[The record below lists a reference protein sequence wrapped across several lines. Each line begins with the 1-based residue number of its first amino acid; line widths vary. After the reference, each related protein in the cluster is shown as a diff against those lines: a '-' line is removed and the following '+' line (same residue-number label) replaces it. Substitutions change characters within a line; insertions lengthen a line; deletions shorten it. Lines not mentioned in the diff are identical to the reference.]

1 MMSGAT
7 DQPPG
12 DGLVKRLARIA
23 AGGGFVF
30 GCSTAV
36 ISGAVTS
43 IDAQLIQ
50 PLALS
55 ETARNAVSGLTV
67 SSALFGCILGA
78 PLAGLL
84 SARYGRRTGMLW
96 AAALFLIS
104 AVGSAVPELGVGRLG
119 EAGAPAL
126 ILFFAYRFV
135 CGMAAGLISTL
146 SPLYIVEIAPPA
158 ARGRL
163 GTYFQL
169 AVVSGVVA
177 VYFTNWLIASGH
189 DEHWLHAVGWRL
201 MLGSTAV
208 PALLF
213 MVSLRSLSDT
223 PRGLVL
229 RGDSDRALD
238 LLRRLTTEAQAKKTL
253 REIQDSLTNTRGR
266 LLSFGARM
274 LVVGCVL
281 AVFQQLTGINAIL
294 YYLPLLAE
302 HMGETPES
310 ALLQTA
316 LVGGGTTV
324 FTFVA
329 MFGSDV
335 WGRKPLLVLGAV
347 IMSASMFALAGMLMN
362 GITGLP
368 ALLAV
373 GVFLSAF
380 AFSWG
385 PVLAVL
391 LPEIYPNL
399 IRSQALGLAMAL
411 QWIANILVSW
421 SFRLLDGNSALNAS
435 FNHGLPYLIYGAM
448 SLSAALFVWRCVPE
462 TKGRPLEEIQRSW
475 T

>member
-1 MMSGAT
+1 MMSGAA
-7 DQPPG
+7 DQHPG
-12 DGLVKRLARIA
+12 DGLAKRLARIA

-84 SARYGRRTGMLW
+84 SARYGRRTAMLW

-189 DEHWLHAVGWRL
+189 DEHWLHTVGWRL

-229 RGDSDRALD
+229 RGHSDRALD
-238 LLRRLTTEAQAKKTL
+238 LLRRLTTEAQARQTL

-266 LLSFGARM
+266 LLSFRSRM

-281 AVFQQLTGINAIL
+281 AVLQQLTGINAIL

-316 LVGGGTTV
+316 LIGGGTTA

-347 IMSASMFALAGMLMN
+347 IMSASMFALGGMLMT

-399 IRSQALGLAMAL
+399 IRSQALGLALAL

-421 SFRLLDGNSALNAS
+421 SFRLLDGNSTLNAS

>member
-1 MMSGAT
+1 MTEAIEQ
-7 DQPPG
+7 QPG
-12 DGLVKRLARIA
+12 EALVRRLARVA

-67 SSALFGCILGA
+67 SSTLFGCILGA

-84 SARYGRRTGMLW
+84 SARYGRKTGMIW
-96 AAALFLIS
+96 AAASFLVS
-104 AVGSAVPELGVGRLG
+104 AVGSAVPELGVSRLE
-119 EAGAPAL
+119 EAGVPAL
-126 ILFFAYRFV
+126 TLFFGYRFL
-135 CGMAAGLISTL
+135 CGIAAGLISTL
-146 SPLYIVEIAPPA
+146 SPLYIVEVSPPA

-163 GTYFQL
+163 VTYFQI

-177 VYFTNWLIASGH
+177 AYFTNWLIAAGH
-189 DEHWLHAVGWRL
+189 DAVWLHTVGWRL
-201 MLGSTAV
+201 MLGSTAI

-213 MVSLRSLSDT
+213 MVSLRSLPDT

-229 RGDSDRALD
+229 RGRPDRALEV
-238 LLRRLTTEAQAKKTL
+238 LRRLTTESQAQETL
-253 REIQDSLTNTRGR
+253 HDIQQSLTNTRGR
-266 LLSFGARM
+266 LFSFGGRI
-274 LVVGCVL
+274 LVLGATL
-281 AVFQQLTGINAIL
+281 AAFQQLTGINAIL

-302 HMGETPES
+302 HMGETPEH

-324 FTFVA
+324 FSFVA

-335 WGRKPLLVLGAV
+335 WGRKPLLVSGAV
-347 IMSASMFALAGMLMN
+347 IMSVSMLALAWMLMK
-362 GITGLP
+362 GVTGLP

-373 GVFLSAF
+373 GTFLSAF

-385 PVLAVL
+385 PVLAML
-391 LPEIYPNL
+391 LPEIFPTP
-399 IRSQALGLAMAL
+399 IRSQALGFAMAL
-411 QWIANILVSW
+411 QWIANMLVSW

-448 SLSAALFVWRCVPE
+448 SLMAAWFVWRFVPE
-462 TKGRPLEEIQRSW
+462 TKGKPLEEIQRSW

>member
-1 MMSGAT
+1 MITGAM
-7 DQPPG
+7 DQHPP
-12 DGLVKRLARIA
+12 DPLVRRLARVA

-50 PLALS
+50 PLALG
-55 ETARNAVSGLTV
+55 ETARNALSGLTV

-78 PLAGLL
+78 PLAGVL
-84 SARYGRRTGMLW
+84 STRYGRKAGMLW
-96 AAALFLIS
+96 AAALFLVS

-126 ILFFAYRFV
+126 IVFFGYRFV
-135 CGMAAGLISTL
+135 CGLAAGLISTI
-146 SPLYIVEIAPPA
+146 SPMYIVEISPPA

-163 GTYFQL
+163 VTYFQV
-169 AVVSGVVA
+169 AVVSGVVGA
-177 VYFTNWLIASGH
+177 YFLNWLIASGH
-189 DEHWLHAVGWRL
+189 DEHWLHATGWRL
-201 MLGSTAV
+201 MLGSAAV

-213 MVSLRSLSDT
+213 MVSLRSLTDT

-229 RGDSDRALD
+229 RGRSDQALEV
-238 LLRRLTTEAQAKKTL
+238 LRKLSTEKQAQETL
-253 REIQDSLTNTRGR
+253 REIQRSLTNTRGR
-266 LLSFGARM
+266 LFSFGGRIL
-274 LVVGCVL
+274 LVGGVL

-302 HMGETPES
+302 HMGETPER

-347 IMSASMFALAGMLMN
+347 IMSASMFALAWMLMT

-373 GVFLSAF
+373 GAFLSAF

-385 PVLAVL
+385 PVLAML
-391 LPEIYPNL
+391 LPEIYPNP

-421 SFRLLDGNSALNAS
+421 SFRVLDGNSTLNAKY
-435 FNHGLPYLIYGAM
+435 NHGLPYLIYGAM
-448 SLSAALFVWRCVPE
+448 SLLAAVFVWRCVPE
-462 TKGRPLEEIQRSW
+462 TRGRSLEEIQRSW

>member
-238 LLRRLTTEAQAKKTL
+238 LLRRLTTEAQAKETL